1 MWDLLY
7 YLAGVTM
14 VGTVG
19 FGVLYLYDRDTA
31 NDIAQQVS
39 WNAVKAY
46 HKANLE
52 VSNLKRWYETNTRE
66 RISRSDDEED
76 ENELDEIVSN
86 STIEFLGYNKI
97 DDTTYT
103 TCDLEENSYIEDT
116 EFDLMFL
123 KKKDDDMDLYKRIH
137 SKNDID
143 QNIKMNKIE
152 KPFIQ
157 IELCQNEG
165 KTSIH
170 KKLEGFY
177 LENNTLLDES
187 FLNWY
192 VKTFYGLLLDDN
204 YKLSIIDSDINM
216 FKIEKGQYIE
226 LNEKKQYQL
235 VNEDN

>member
-1 MWDLLY
+1 M
-7 YLAGVTM
+7 
-14 VGTVG
+14 
-19 FGVLYLYDRDTA
+19 
-31 NDIAQQVS
+31 IQ
-39 WNAVKAY
+39 
-46 HKANLE
+46 
-52 VSNLKRWYETNTRE
+52 
-66 RISRSDDEED
+66 
-76 ENELDEIVSN
+76 
-86 STIEFLGYNKI
+86 
-97 DDTTYT
+97 
-103 TCDLEENSYIEDT
+103 
-116 EFDLMFL
+116 
-123 KKKDDDMDLYKRIH
+123 H

-177 LENNTLLDES
+177 LEDNTLLDES

>member
-86 STIEFLGYNKI
+86 STIEFLGYNKR

-123 KKKDDDMDLYKRIH
+123 KKKDEDIDLYKRIH

>member
-123 KKKDDDMDLYKRIH
+123 KKKDEDIDLYKRIH

>member
-123 KKKDDDMDLYKRIH
+123 KKKDEDIDLYKRIH

-177 LENNTLLDES
+177 LEDNTLLDES

>member
-1 MWDLLY
+1 
-7 YLAGVTM
+7 
-14 VGTVG
+14 
-19 FGVLYLYDRDTA
+19 
-31 NDIAQQVS
+31 
-39 WNAVKAY
+39 
-46 HKANLE
+46 
-52 VSNLKRWYETNTRE
+52 
-66 RISRSDDEED
+66 
-76 ENELDEIVSN
+76 
-86 STIEFLGYNKI
+86 
-97 DDTTYT
+97 
-103 TCDLEENSYIEDT
+103 
-116 EFDLMFL
+116 
-123 KKKDDDMDLYKRIH
+123 
-137 SKNDID
+137 
-143 QNIKMNKIE
+143 MNKIE

-177 LENNTLLDES
+177 LKDNTLLDES

>member
-66 RISRSDDEED
+66 RISRSDDEEE

-123 KKKDDDMDLYKRIH
+123 KKKSDDIDLYKRIH

-177 LENNTLLDES
+177 LEDNTLLDES